1 MLLFY
6 FLLYFHQG
14 WGCGYRSLQTICSWI
29 SQRMKTDASIPS
41 IPRIQEVL
49 VAMGDKEKEFIGSK
63 QWIGSVEVGLVID
76 KIYDVSMFRLS
87 YNYL

>member
-1 MLLFY
+1 
-6 FLLYFHQG
+6 
-14 WGCGYRSLQTICSWI
+14 
-29 SQRMKTDASIPS
+29 MKTDASIPS

-49 VAMGDKEKEFIGSK
+49 VAMGDKEREFIGSK

-76 KIYDVSMFRLS
+76 KIYDVSMFRIC

>member
-1 MLLFY
+1 
-6 FLLYFHQG
+6 
-14 WGCGYRSLQTICSWI
+14 
-29 SQRMKTDASIPS
+29 MKTDASIPS

>member
-1 MLLFY
+1 
-6 FLLYFHQG
+6 
-14 WGCGYRSLQTICSWI
+14 
-29 SQRMKTDASIPS
+29 MKTDASIPS
-41 IPRIQEVL
+41 IPQIQEVL
-49 VAMGDKEKEFIGSK
+49 VAMGDKEQEFIGSK

>member
-1 MLLFY
+1 
-6 FLLYFHQG
+6 
-14 WGCGYRSLQTICSWI
+14 
-29 SQRMKTDASIPS
+29 MKTDASIPS
-41 IPRIQEVL
+41 IPQIQEVL

>member
-1 MLLFY
+1 
-6 FLLYFHQG
+6 
-14 WGCGYRSLQTICSWI
+14 
-29 SQRMKTDASIPS
+29 MKTDASIPS
-41 IPRIQEVL
+41 IPQIQEVL
-49 VAMGDKEKEFIGSK
+49 VAMGDKEREFIGSK

>member
-49 VAMGDKEKEFIGSK
+49 VAMGDKEREFIGSK